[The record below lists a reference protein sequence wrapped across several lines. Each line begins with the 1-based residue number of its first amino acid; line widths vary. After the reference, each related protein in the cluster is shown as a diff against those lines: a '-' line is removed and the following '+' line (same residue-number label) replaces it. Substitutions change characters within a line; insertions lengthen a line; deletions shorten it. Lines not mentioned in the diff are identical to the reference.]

1 MSRAKKGVT
10 SEGKGATPQEE
21 AESDSTVEL
30 MMATFMAIIQEIF
43 QQMDTRFEENLSV
56 DDKHLE

>member
-1 MSRAKKGVT
+1 MLREKKGVT

-21 AESDSTVEL
+21 SESDSTVKL
-30 MMATFMAIIQEIF
+30 MMATFMAIIQEIS
-43 QQMDTRFEENLSV
+43 QQIDTRFDENLSV